1 MKGGECVKVAMRCRP
16 LNKTEMGDGR
26 QVIIQISPS
35 RGEIIVKSPS
45 GEGVED
51 KVFTFD
57 NVFDWSST
65 QDNVYQDTAYPI
77 V

>member
-1 MKGGECVKVAMRCRP
+1 MKAPGA
-16 LNKTEMGDGR
+16 DY
-26 QVIIQISPS
+26 
-35 RGEIIVKSPS
+35 
-45 GEGVED
+45 ED

-57 NVFDWSST
+57 NVFDWTST